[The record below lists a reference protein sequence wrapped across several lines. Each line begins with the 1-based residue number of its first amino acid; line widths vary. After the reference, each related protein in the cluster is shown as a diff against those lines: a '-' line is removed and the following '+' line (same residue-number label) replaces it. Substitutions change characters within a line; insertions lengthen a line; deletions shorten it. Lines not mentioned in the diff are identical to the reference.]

1 MRSKK
6 LSRFALPV
14 ILVLCLSVLSSF
26 AEEYPEHPLLVPQTA
41 ARASTR
47 DRFTNILLLG
57 VDHGFDGYWGSH
69 QKQALEICHTD
80 AFMVVS
86 INMTKAKADI
96 ISIPRDT
103 VTYVPGVRG
112 LYKLNAAFNC
122 ADTLEE
128 GFRNACEAAS
138 WHLGGIKID
147 YYVCVDM
154 NAMIQLGD
162 QIGGVDMELEMNY
175 HGSGGRYYRK
185 GFQHLDGQG
194 MMDYARARKN
204 ATVNY
209 NDLGRT
215 GRQRQVVTA
224 IMKKLAANPGL
235 IKPAWNYATGGELNF
250 FTDMKLANV
259 LNLANKV
266 KSCDTVGSYVLTG
279 PYRNSCRWNFTFTDP
294 ENRQAV
300 IKAVWGIEAAPLPY
314 VSFESLEWLDR
325 YGFDHVHRINL
336 SGRVLA
342 EGRARTDLN
351 EDGIRAL
358 DDLETALG
366 TVMPLFDRAAYDLD
380 GDSLAALNEAE
391 KTLTAAADT
400 AHAILEPEGEKLVW
414 NRPTYWYRYGTYIN
428 DYTDIE
434 WG

>member
-41 ARASTR
+41 ERASTR

-154 NAMIQLGD
+154 NAMIRLGD

-204 ATVNY
+204 ATVN
-209 NDLGRT
+209 
-215 GRQRQVVTA
+215 
-224 IMKKLAANPGL
+224 
-235 IKPAWNYATGGELNF
+235 
-250 FTDMKLANV
+250 
-259 LNLANKV
+259 
-266 KSCDTVGSYVLTG
+266 
-279 PYRNSCRWNFTFTDP
+279 
-294 ENRQAV
+294 
-300 IKAVWGIEAAPLPY
+300 
-314 VSFESLEWLDR
+314 
-325 YGFDHVHRINL
+325 
-336 SGRVLA
+336 
-342 EGRARTDLN
+342 
-351 EDGIRAL
+351 
-358 DDLETALG
+358 
-366 TVMPLFDRAAYDLD
+366 
-380 GDSLAALNEAE
+380 
-391 KTLTAAADT
+391 
-400 AHAILEPEGEKLVW
+400 
-414 NRPTYWYRYGTYIN
+414 
-428 DYTDIE
+428 
-434 WG
+434 